1 MIRPIMPTPS
11 STRAGWPIV
20 TLLLSTILTLI
31 YLWQSGLDAYQ
42 DSLVVHVYGL
52 LPAHLWG
59 LRIPPTH
66 LQVIP
71 PVATLITAQFLHG
84 GIGHLLGNVVAL
96 MLVGPATERASGRLR
111 YLIVFLVAGALGLL
125 VEAAA
130 TPSSVIPIIGAS
142 AAVAGVIGALARRD
156 PGARVRLP
164 WIGRTGPRLASIP
177 ALPLIATWLVLQT
190 AGVAFAAD
198 QPVAFLAHGAGFVA
212 GMILVGGRRPTLR
225 LMT

>member
-84 GIGHLLGNVVAL
+84 G
-96 MLVGPATERASGRLR
+96 MTCRCVGGIRNPSGRLR

-164 WIGRTGPRLASIP
+164 WIGHRHDTRVGLDRAERKVFRTDARTGQSVKQGGLAYI
-177 ALPLIATWLVLQT
+177 
-190 AGVAFAAD
+190 
-198 QPVAFLAHGAGFVA
+198 
-212 GMILVGGRRPTLR
+212 R
-225 LMT
+225 